1 MRKKVLDLKCI
12 INGKTIGDMT
22 YDELRRYA
30 YDQIVRKR
38 NFDELVIE
46 GGVIDKQRKLY
57 IFTKMDFL

>member
-1 MRKKVLDLKCI
+1 MRKEVLDLKCI
-12 INGKTIGDMT
+12 INGIPIGNMT

-46 GGVIDKQRKLY
+46 GGVIDKQRILFT
-57 IFTKMDFL
+57 FTKEDVI